1 MTAARLARWLQ
12 ETVQEQWFVT
22 RVGVFRVLDNHAEV
36 DLELQDGTKLRI
48 KIDDVTELFKEG

>member
-1 MTAARLARWLQ
+1 MTAGRLARWLQ

-48 KIDDVTELFKEG
+48 KIDDVTDLFKEG